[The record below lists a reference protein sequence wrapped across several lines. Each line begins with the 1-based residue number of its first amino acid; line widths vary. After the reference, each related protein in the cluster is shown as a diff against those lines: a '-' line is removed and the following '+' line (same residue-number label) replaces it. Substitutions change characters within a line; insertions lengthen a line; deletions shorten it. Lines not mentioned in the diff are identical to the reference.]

1 MEVYFKRN
9 LLQSYMVI
17 EDSFYGGYDMT
28 MLNRNRLP
36 GFFTVKMVEA
46 EFSMDA
52 REDTTAPKR
61 AASTNHV
68 QPVPGSSFLI
78 SVPKA
83 ES

>member
-46 EFSMDA
+46 DG
-52 REDTTAPKR
+52 TW
-61 AASTNHV
+61 
-68 QPVPGSSFLI
+68 Q
-78 SVPKA
+78 
-83 ES
+83 